1 MGIRVNDGPQN
12 TKIPVATVEVGE
24 FSEADVAFGRIGRV
38 RTRDGREKV
47 FAGNLLLAAIK
58 NGGELI
64 DDHQYMPNPTWKE
77 ACVLYHAANGRSVVI
92 QFPRGIRKAYTGPH
106 ALEQL
111 IQALAAGGV
120 LAETNA
126 SPIRTSVNGES
137 AGPVRVIG

>member
-1 MGIRVNDGPQN
+1 MGTRVNDGPLD
-12 TKIPVATVEVGE
+12 TRIPVATVEAGE
-24 FSEADVAFGRIGRV
+24 FSEADVTFGKVGRV
-38 RTRDGREKV
+38 RTRDGREKL

-64 DDHQYMPNPTWKE
+64 DDPQYTPNHTWKE
-77 ACVLYHAANGRSVVI
+77 ACALYHAANGRAVVI

-106 ALEQL
+106 ALEHL

-137 AGPVRVIG
+137 AGPIRVIG